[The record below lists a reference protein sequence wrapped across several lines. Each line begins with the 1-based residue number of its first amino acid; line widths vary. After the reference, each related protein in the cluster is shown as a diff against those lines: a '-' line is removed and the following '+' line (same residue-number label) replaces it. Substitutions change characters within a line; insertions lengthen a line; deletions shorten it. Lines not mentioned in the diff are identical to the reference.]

1 MKNLNVNAP
10 ARAAG
15 RAEGAT
21 KRRATRKTP
30 APKTPAQSAAKSSA
44 ESARK
49 TTPKPASKPAT
60 QSAVPASEA
69 PASGT
74 RRKKAPAQVR
84 AQLLQAASDI
94 ATDHGVQAVTLEA
107 VAERA
112 GVTKGA
118 LQYHFVNKQG
128 LLDALFEQTLERFE
142 DQMET
147 RLAADRKD
155 ARGAASRAYLHTT
168 IDETS
173 PAASTNVL
181 RVLVAAMMTDP
192 EIRERY
198 STPMRKWTR
207 PDPLPLDQAARLMI
221 CRLAADGLWISDLL
235 GYQDM
240 SPELRD
246 EVVRQI
252 ERMTLLKP

>member
-15 RAEGAT
+15 RAESAT
-21 KRRATRKTP
+21 KPRATRKTP
-30 APKTPAQSAAKSSA
+30 APKTPGQSAAKSA
-44 ESARK
+44 ADSARK

-60 QSAVPASEA
+60 KSEA

>member
-1 MKNLNVNAP
+1 MKNPPLKASSGAVKHAAESAASPARQPASHVARPPEEAQRPAARSAAP
-10 ARAAG
+10 ARHP
-15 RAEGAT
+15 E
-21 KRRATRKTP
+21 
-30 APKTPAQSAAKSSA
+30 AKSG
-44 ESARK
+44 E
-49 TTPKPASKPAT
+49 KPG
-60 QSAVPASEA
+60 A
-69 PASGT
+69 PSSGA
-74 RRKKAPAQVR
+74 RRKKAPVQVR

-94 ATDHGVQAVTLEA
+94 ATDHGMQAVTLEA

-118 LQYHFVNKQG
+118 LQYHFANKQG

-142 DQMET
+142 SQMET
-147 RLAADRKD
+147 RIAADRQD
-155 ARGAASRAYLHTT
+155 PHGANSRAYLHAT
-168 IDETS
+168 IDEAN

-181 RVLVAAMMTDP
+181 RVMVAAMMTDP

-198 STPMRKWTR
+198 SAPMRKWTR
-207 PDPLPLDQAARLMI
+207 PDPLPLEQAARLMI

-240 SPELRD
+240 SPEMRD

-252 ERMTLLKP
+252 ERMTIDKTS

>member
-1 MKNLNVNAP
+1 MKNTSAKAP
-10 ARAAG
+10 AEAAG
-15 RAEGAT
+15 QAEATPSTAHTPPSQSLQTSAPEIGA
-21 KRRATRKTP
+21 
-30 APKTPAQSAAKSSA
+30 APP
-44 ESARK
+44 
-49 TTPKPASKPAT
+49 
-60 QSAVPASEA
+60 A

-74 RRKKAPAQVR
+74 RRKKAPVQVR

-94 ATDHGVQAVTLEA
+94 ATDHGVPSVTLDA

-118 LQYHFVNKQG
+118 LQYHFANKQG
-128 LLDALFEQTLERFE
+128 LLDALFGQTLERFE
-142 DQMET
+142 RQMEA
-147 RLAADRKD
+147 RLAADQDD
-155 ARGAASRAYLHTT
+155 AGGARARAYLHSS
-168 IDETS
+168 IDEMS

-192 EIRERY
+192 DIRERY
-198 STPMRKWTR
+198 AAPMRKWTR
-207 PDPLPLDQAARLMI
+207 PDPLPLEQAARLMI

-240 SPELRD
+240 SPEMRE

-252 ERMTLLKP
+252 EKMTFNAA

>member
-1 MKNLNVNAP
+1 MKNSPVKASAGASGHAAGGAASP
-10 ARAAG
+10 ARQ
-15 RAEGAT
+15 RASHAT
-21 KRRATRKTP
+21 QAPEEAQRPATRSATP
-30 APKTPAQSAAKSSA
+30 ALHPEAKSA
-44 ESARK
+44 EKSG
-49 TTPKPASKPAT
+49 
-60 QSAVPASEA
+60 A
-69 PASGT
+69 PTSGT
-74 RRKKAPAQVR
+74 RRKKAPVQVR

-94 ATDHGVQAVTLEA
+94 ATDHSVQAVTLDA

-118 LQYHFVNKQG
+118 LQYHFANKQG

-142 DQMET
+142 SQMET
-147 RLAADRKD
+147 RIAADRED
-155 ARGAASRAYLHTT
+155 PCGANARAYLHAT
-168 IDETS
+168 IDETN

-207 PDPLPLDQAARLMI
+207 PDPLPLEQAARLMI

-240 SPELRD
+240 SPEMRD

-252 ERMTLLKP
+252 ERMTIDKAS

>member
-15 RAEGAT
+15 RAESAT
-21 KRRATRKTP
+21 KPRATRKTP
-30 APKTPAQSAAKSSA
+30 APKTPAQSAAKSTA
-44 ESARK
+44 ESTAEFARK

-60 QSAVPASEA
+60 KSEA

-246 EVVRQI
+246 EVVHQI

>member
-1 MKNLNVNAP
+1 MKNPPVKASAGAAGHAPGGAASPARQPAPHVAQAPEEAQRPAARSAAP
-10 ARAAG
+10 ARHP
-15 RAEGAT
+15 E
-21 KRRATRKTP
+21 
-30 APKTPAQSAAKSSA
+30 AKSA
-44 ESARK
+44 E
-49 TTPKPASKPAT
+49 PPG
-60 QSAVPASEA
+60 A
-69 PASGT
+69 PTSGS
-74 RRKKAPAQVR
+74 RRKKAPVQVR

-94 ATDHGVQAVTLEA
+94 ATDHSVQAVTLDA

-118 LQYHFVNKQG
+118 LQYHFANKQG
-128 LLDALFEQTLERFE
+128 LLDALFEQTLAHFE
-142 DQMET
+142 SQIEA
-147 RLAADRKD
+147 RIAADRED
-155 ARGAASRAYLHTT
+155 PRGANARAYLHAT
-168 IDETS
+168 IDETN

-198 STPMRKWTR
+198 SAPMRKWTR
-207 PDPLPLDQAARLMI
+207 PDPLPLEQAARLMI

-240 SPELRD
+240 SPEMRD

-252 ERMTLLKP
+252 ERMTLDKAS

>member
-1 MKNLNVNAP
+1 MKKSPVKASAGAAGHPAGHAAAP
-10 ARAAG
+10 AQQP
-15 RAEGAT
+15 
-21 KRRATRKTP
+21 ATRSISP
-30 APKTPAQSAAKSSA
+30 ALAAEAQAC
-44 ESARK
+44 
-49 TTPKPASKPAT
+49 
-60 QSAVPASEA
+60 A

-74 RRKKAPAQVR
+74 RRKKAPVQVR

-94 ATDHGVQAVTLEA
+94 ATDHGVQAVTLDA

-118 LQYHFVNKQG
+118 LQYHFANKQG

-142 DQMET
+142 SQIED
-147 RLAADRKD
+147 RLAADRQD
-155 ARGAASRAYLHTT
+155 PRGANARAYLHTS

-192 EIRERY
+192 VIRERY
-198 STPMRKWTR
+198 SAPMRKWTR
-207 PDPLPLDQAARLMI
+207 PDPLPLEQAARLMI

-240 SPELRD
+240 SPEMRD

-252 ERMTLLKP
+252 ERMTLDKA

>member
-1 MKNLNVNAP
+1 M
-10 ARAAG
+10 
-15 RAEGAT
+15 
-21 KRRATRKTP
+21 
-30 APKTPAQSAAKSSA
+30 
-44 ESARK
+44 
-49 TTPKPASKPAT
+49 
-60 QSAVPASEA
+60 
-69 PASGT
+69 
-74 RRKKAPAQVR
+74 QVR

-94 ATDHGVQAVTLEA
+94 ATDHGMQAVTLEA

-118 LQYHFVNKQG
+118 LQYHFANKQG

-142 DQMET
+142 SQMET
-147 RLAADRKD
+147 RIAADRQD
-155 ARGAASRAYLHTT
+155 PHGANSRAYLHAT
-168 IDETS
+168 IDEAN

-181 RVLVAAMMTDP
+181 RVMVAAMMTDP

-198 STPMRKWTR
+198 SAPMRKWTR
-207 PDPLPLDQAARLMI
+207 PDPLPLEQAARLMI

-240 SPELRD
+240 SPEMRD

-252 ERMTLLKP
+252 ERMTIDKTS